1 MAAKIKQYSW
11 AKVKVVH
18 PMSQSRQLAAIMFTD
33 IVGYTTLMGEDEEKA
48 FELLKKNRR
57 LQKPIIEKYNGRWLK
72 EIGDGVLA
80 SFNAVSD
87 AVYCAKAIQKSCES
101 AADLNLRIGI
111 HEGEVVFEG
120 NDVFGDG
127 VNIASRLEPLAPV
140 GGILVSEAVHNNILN
155 KNGIVSTF
163 VREVQLKN
171 VKKSVRVYQVQV
183 EGLKPMLEDTPNN
196 PAQSSI
202 KLIRSRK
209 MAFAVVGVIVILLL
223 TYFLYTNQ
231 AKTQIFNEPQIETID
246 KSIAV
251 LPFKNMSNDD
261 NNQAFNDGQWEAIL
275 SHLSRIADLRVIS
288 RQSMEQ
294 YRESTKTAPKIAE
307 ELRVSYLLEGSVQKY
322 GNKARITVQLINA
335 VDDQHLWSHD
345 YTQEVEDI
353 FSLQSE
359 IASHVANELEIRLND
374 DEKEHLSI
382 SPDIDPQIYE
392 LYLSG
397 KYLLKQYSETND
409 SSLLIS
415 AVRRLSEVVQEAPKY
430 ADAYVSLAESLQLM
444 NNWNGYREE
453 VFSDSALQLLR
464 KAIELDEN
472 NVEAHS
478 GMADYYYYY
487 SEDGLEKAVEE
498 WQRILQ
504 LDPNNSTALAS
515 LGLYYLNMK
524 DFKKAV
530 PLIFKSIKRE
540 PSLQSDELGDRLSYY
555 NILSILFNSMGMY
568 EEAMIMEEKQ
578 MALNP
583 DYCCGDLSFLSTLMG
598 RHEEALQWAK
608 KAYEKDTTNMFNRNR
623 LAESYGYLE
632 QWEMAEHYFRISL
645 EKLTAQNEDIYRNIH
660 SFLFRFGYVLWQ
672 HGNREEAKEMFNHH
686 IETVQGYIDNGSNFS
701 GHLYDLACVY
711 AFTGE
716 KANALK
722 LLEQIPFWWVTYGL
736 ILIDPMFDPI
746 RDDPVFQEIVQ
757 RQQDEML
764 QLREI
769 AQLEQYTDDLKWVL
783 YR

>member
-1 MAAKIKQYSW
+1 MMYLGMVLI
-11 AKVKVVH
+11 
-18 PMSQSRQLAAIMFTD
+18 
-33 IVGYTTLMGEDEEKA
+33 
-48 FELLKKNRR
+48 LLH
-57 LQKPIIEKYNGRWLK
+57 
-72 EIGDGVLA
+72 V
-80 SFNAVSD
+80 
-87 AVYCAKAIQKSCES
+87 
-101 AADLNLRIGI
+101 
-111 HEGEVVFEG
+111 
-120 NDVFGDG
+120 
-127 VNIASRLEPLAPV
+127 LEPLAPI
-140 GGILVSEAVHNNILN
+140 GGILVSESVHKNLLN
-155 KNGIVSTF
+155 KKDIQSNF
-163 VREVQLKN
+163 VEEKHLKN
-171 VKKSVRVYQVQV
+171 VKESVRVYQVQV

-209 MAFAVVGVIVILLL
+209 VAFAVVGVIVILLL

-231 AKTQIFNEPQIETID
+231 AKTQIVNEPQIETID

-251 LPFKNMSNDD
+251 LPFKNMVNDEG
-261 NNQAFNDGQWEAIL
+261 NQAFNDGQWEAVL

-307 ELRVSYLLEGSVQKY
+307 ELRVTYLLEGSVQKY

-374 DEKEHLSI
+374 DEIEHLSI
-382 SPDIDPQIYE
+382 SPNIDPQIYE

-397 KYLLKQYSETND
+397 KYFLKQYGESRD

-415 AVRRLSEVVQEAPKY
+415 AVRRLSEVVQAAPKY
-430 ADAYVSLAESLQLM
+430 ADAYVSLAESLRLM
-444 NNWNGYREE
+444 NNWNEYREE
-453 VFSDSALQLLR
+453 VFPDSALQLLR

-478 GMADYYYYY
+478 GMAYYYYNY
-487 SEDGLEKAVEE
+487 SENGLEKAVEE

-515 LGLYYLNMK
+515 LGLFYLNIK
-524 DFKKAV
+524 DFENAV

-540 PSLQSDELGDRLSYY
+540 PSLQSDELQDRISYY
-555 NILSILFNSMGMY
+555 GMLSTLFLSMGMY
-568 EEAMIMEEKQ
+568 EEANIMGEKQ
-578 MALNP
+578 LELDP
-583 DYCCGDLSFLSTLMG
+583 DRWIDDMGFFHTLMG
-598 RHEEALQWAK
+598 KHKEALQRAK
-608 KAYEKDTTNMFNRNR
+608 RAYENDRSNMFLRNR
-623 LAESYGYLE
+623 LAESYMYLG

-645 EKLTAQNEDIYRNIH
+645 EKLTAQNEDIYRNIP

-672 HGNREEAKEMFNHH
+672 HGNREEAKEMFNQH
-686 IETVQGYIDNGSNFS
+686 IETVQGYIDNGSNFQ
-701 GHLYDLACVY
+701 GHLYDLACTY

-716 KANALK
+716 KAKALR
-722 LLEQIPFWWVTYGL
+722 LLEQISFWWVTYGL
-736 ILIDPMFDPI
+736 IQVDLMFDPI
-746 RDDPVFQEIVQ
+746 RDDPAFQEIVQ
-757 RQQDEML
+757 RQRAEML

-769 AQLEQYTDDLKWVL
+769 AQLDQYADDLKWVL